1 MLTVV
6 CILEIV
12 VSVASLG
19 LSLRSMCGRRS
30 QALVSIQ
37 EGAYWTAWVSAV
49 KKGKEHM
56 GSEVP
61 DLHSSLTVCG
71 V

>member
-19 LSLRSMCGRRS
+19 LSLRSMGGRSS
-30 QALVSIQ
+30 QALVSVQ
-37 EGAYWTAWVSAV
+37 EGACWTVWVSTV
-49 KKGKEHM
+49 KMGEEYM

-61 DLHSSLTVCG
+61 DLPSSLTVCG